1 MLNTPLKMKNRKKIS
16 ASRQAPV
23 FPLALLVAG
32 FWLLFAPARSVHALR
47 LHTAAALPLP
57 ADTVAPAEETEK
69 TYKIVEMAPQYPGG
83 EAALLRDIGANLK
96 YPASAMEQKIEG
108 TVVLRFLIG
117 KDGKVGKVVVLRSLN
132 KECDQAAVDAVKK
145 LRKFYPGIKND
156 KRVAVWFTVPV
167 RFALK

>member
-1 MLNTPLKMKNRKKIS
+1 ML
-16 ASRQAPV
+16 
-23 FPLALLVAG
+23 
-32 FWLLFAPARSVHALR
+32 
-47 LHTAAALPLP
+47 LP
-57 ADTVAPAEETEK
+57 ADTVAPAEETGK